1 MKKQAGLI
9 LLYTFICKIIMSQL
23 HIPTRSVWGNKTAT
37 NLLINFDAHRSHH
50 RMFDKQPALEDTRRN
65 LWVQVHVPVRSRVR
79 ASTFWDGGQNF
90 LFNFF
95 CFTELAANS
104 TFQRV
109 LYGEQRNE
117 KTSRSHTVIYFY
129 MQNHHEPTLCSN
141 AFCMGNKQ
149 DDRKQVHVLAS
160 SLSGLKAEK
169 YRK

>member
-1 MKKQAGLI
+1 MGKQK
-9 LLYTFICKIIMSQL
+9 CQL
-23 HIPTRSVWGNKTAT
+23 HVLTRSLWENKNAT
-37 NLLINFDAHRSHH
+37 NLLIDFDAHRSHH

-104 TFQRV
+104 TFQCV
-109 LYGEQRNE
+109 LYGEQRKE
-117 KTSRSHTVIYFY
+117 KTSSSQTIIHSTCKIIMSQLHVPIRSVWGT
-129 MQNHHEPTLCSN
+129 
-141 AFCMGNKQ
+141 NKMIVL
-149 DDRKQVHVLAS
+149 KQVHVLAR

-169 YRK
+169 YKKWIKAAPP